1 MRTNISI
8 DQARDGENLVEDVAD
23 CRLDARY
30 PTAKSSPI
38 EPLGQMRPMRRDRS
52 DTETAEAALEF
63 GCFRVMLRRRKLV
76 ADGVPI
82 RLGMRALDL
91 LLVLLEANGALV
103 TKNEL
108 LLRVWPGSE
117 VAEENLR
124 VQMFALRSALGAD
137 RDFICT
143 EYGRG
148 YRFTAAIR
156 LIAARSAPQ
165 SPIRP
170 QGQPSRRLV
179 PQRISRD
186 RGTVGKSRGRFGQR
200 VQELTLTHG
209 AAPVQS

>member
-1 MRTNISI
+1 MSTDTSI
-8 DQARDGENLVEDVAD
+8 DQARDGENFIEDAAN
-23 CRLDARY
+23 CRLDARS

-38 EPLGQMRPMRRDRS
+38 GPLDQVRPMRRERS
-52 DTETAEAALEF
+52 DTEAAEAALEF
-63 GCFRVMLRRRKLV
+63 GCFRVMLRRWKLV

-82 RLGMRALDL
+82 RLGTRALDL

-156 LIAARSAPQ
+156 LITARSAPQ

-179 PQRISRD
+179 RQRISRD
-186 RGTVGKSRGRFGQR
+186 RGTVGKSRGRLGRR